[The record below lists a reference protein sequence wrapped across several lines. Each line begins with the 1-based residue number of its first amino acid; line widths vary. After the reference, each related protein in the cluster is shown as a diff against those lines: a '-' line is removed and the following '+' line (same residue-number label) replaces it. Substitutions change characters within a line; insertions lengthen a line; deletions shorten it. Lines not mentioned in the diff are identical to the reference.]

1 MVMVMVLQL
10 GSMLRCLGVQSQQI
24 GRPWPVLIAGE
35 SAWRWP
41 KFNGQGGVFNLDVE
55 CLIEVLA
62 GTSLGC
68 WSWSRMAWTALVHA

>member
-1 MVMVMVLQL
+1 MVMVLQL
-10 GSMLRCLGVQSQQI
+10 GSALGCLGVRLGQS
-24 GRPWPVLIAGE
+24 GRPWPVLVARE

-62 GTSLGC
+62 AGTSLG
-68 WSWSRMAWTALVHA
+68 WSWSRMAWTALVRA